1 MALRTSKR
9 RPVGTWSAQ
18 RRQDAMEQS
27 REAARGPMDLPFL
40 LLTLLLTAMGM
51 VMVLSASFPS
61 AYYENGGNG
70 AYYFIRQNRALT
82 AANTARAFSPCW
94 ALPLCSLSAS

>member
-61 AYYENGGNG
+61 AYYE
-70 AYYFIRQNRALT
+70 T
-82 AANTARAFSPCW
+82 AATARTTSSARAFSPCW

>member
-1 MALRTSKR
+1 MALRITKR

-70 AYYFIRQNRALT
+70 AYYFIRQGL
-82 AANTARAFSPCW
+82 
-94 ALPLCSLSAS
+94 SLIHI

>member
-27 REAARGPMDLPFL
+27 REAAR
-40 LLTLLLTAMGM
+40 
-51 VMVLSASFPS
+51 VLWTCRF
-61 AYYENGGNG
+61 
-70 AYYFIRQNRALT
+70 
-82 AANTARAFSPCW
+82 C
-94 ALPLCSLSAS
+94 C